1 MNTSTQHKTPFSL
14 LTSRSLNTGWTRLA
28 LLTLLLWGA
37 VGCGLRTV
45 VPIKYIPLLGKEK
58 EIATTSVLARALR
71 DKDLS
76 VRAQS
81 VKVLGILSQSSDKK
95 VKKSVSRVLGMAL
108 KDRDPGIR
116 LQAVEMLGKMEEKFS
131 NKYLL
136 SALKDPNPFVRE
148 KVLQTLMSREG
159 LPSAAGLATGTPT
172 P

>member
-1 MNTSTQHKTPFSL
+1 MPSSFFILCRAKTAL
-14 LTSRSLNTGWTRLA
+14 ARLGLLA
-28 LLTLLLWGA
+28 LLLWVTA
-37 VGCGLRTV
+37 GCSLRTMP
-45 VPIKYIPLLGKEK
+45 PIKYVPLLGKEK
-58 EIATTSVLARALR
+58 EIATTAVLARALK

-81 VKVLGILSQSSDKK
+81 VKLLGILSQSSDRK
-95 VKKSVSRVLGMAL
+95 VKKSVARVLGMAL

-116 LQAVEMLGKMEEKFS
+116 LQAVEMLGKMEDKLS

-159 LPSAAGLATGTPT
+159 LPSPAGLATGTPA